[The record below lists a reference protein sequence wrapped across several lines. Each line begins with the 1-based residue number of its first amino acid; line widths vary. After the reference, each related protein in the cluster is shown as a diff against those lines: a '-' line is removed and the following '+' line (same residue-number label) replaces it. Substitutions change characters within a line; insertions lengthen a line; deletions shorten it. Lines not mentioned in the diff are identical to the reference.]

1 MGLFGGSSKQSAASS
16 SSTAISGVG
25 GFAPVNDLSISRK
38 IINFNKPLEVLAFG
52 AVIALGF
59 YAWKRFK

>member
-1 MGLFGGSSKQSAASS
+1 MGLFGGSSKQSAA

-38 IINFNKPLEVLAFG
+38 IINFNKPFVVLAFG

-59 YAWKRFK
+59 YAWRRFK